1 MVALLIVLGIVFLLA
16 LYCISMYNRLVAFRN
31 NRENAYA
38 NVDVQLKQRH
48 DLIPQLGAT
57 AKGYA
62 AHEKSVFEEVTK
74 ARSAAMNATTV
85 NDKVVAENQLSSALA
100 GMRITLEA
108 YPQLQADKH
117 FSKLQDEISD
127 VENKLAASRR
137 FFNSA
142 TKELNT
148 AVQSFPSN
156 ILANMFG
163 FHKEPMIE
171 IPQEDRKKFDE
182 APNIQ
187 F

>member
-48 DLIPQLGAT
+48 DLIPQLVAT

-127 VENKLAASRR
+127 VRINLLLHADS
-137 FFNSA
+137 S
-142 TKELNT
+142 
-148 AVQSFPSN
+148 
-156 ILANMFG
+156 
-163 FHKEPMIE
+163 
-171 IPQEDRKKFDE
+171 IPQLR
-182 APNIQ
+182 N
-187 F
+187 

>member
-1 MVALLIVLGIVFLLA
+1 
-16 LYCISMYNRLVAFRN
+16 
-31 NRENAYA
+31 
-38 NVDVQLKQRH
+38 
-48 DLIPQLGAT
+48 
-57 AKGYA
+57 
-62 AHEKSVFEEVTK
+62 
-74 ARSAAMNATTV
+74 MNATTV